1 MERFKEFD
9 GWPMPRADLPEEP
22 IDRHLLLT
30 NATLYWLTRTAGSS
44 SWTYYEG
51 AAGMPTD
58 QTKVPTGVSH
68 PGPGIR
74 RLAERK
80 NTIVHWSGNH
90 GPSHTWS
97 PWRSPTSSSATSGVL
112 PPTAAT
118 LGEACA
124 CLWACASSAS
134 SDARSTWPGQPRR
147 PLIWEAA

>member
-1 MERFKEFD
+1 MD
-9 GWPMPRADLPEEP
+9 GPMPRADPPEEP
-22 IDRHLLLT
+22 IDRQMLLT

-51 AAGMPTD
+51 TAGMPTD

-80 NTIVHWSGNH
+80 NTIVHWSDNH
-90 GPSHTWS
+90 SPSHMVAMAV
-97 PWRSPTSSSATSGVL
+97 PDQLVGDIGSSSADCGDAGRGLRLS
-112 PPTAAT
+112 
-118 LGEACA
+118 LGLCILCVERR
-124 CLWACASSAS
+124 
-134 SDARSTWPGQPRR
+134 ARSTWPGQPRW